1 MKRGNV
7 DNCKSAVR
15 LFELGPRLTIE
26 LHKIESELM
35 TGEVLYHKS
44 VVKTPEEMLLIKKK
58 RADKQVLKEQ
68 RKKAQTE
75 NVAKKDKTK
84 EEHKI
89 KTGGSR
95 QPTVTDRDQILLK
108 DAEDAI
114 EDIPEDDAEYYEDEI
129 GEAPEK
135 GNQS

>member
-7 DNCKSAVR
+7 DNAKSAVR
-15 LFELGPRLTIE
+15 LYELGPRLTVE
-26 LHKIESELM
+26 LHKIESELL
-35 TGEVLYHKS
+35 TGEVLYHKF
-44 VVKTPEEMLLIKKK
+44 VVKTQEEMLLIKKK
-58 RADKQVLKEQ
+58 RADKRVLKEQ
-68 RKKAQTE
+68 RKKIQSE

-95 QPTVTDRDQILLK
+95 QQPTATDRDQILLK

-135 GNQS
+135 GP